1 MSKILFFLFCFFNDS
16 DFFVHSCERMFGI
29 FIKQIKLVSMS
40 STVFTLREV
49 DLSQRPLT
57 SLDKGTFNYNLR
69 TQGGG
74 SFWLLYEK
82 CKKVASYFY
91 VILHFY
97 TLFEGLKITA

>member
-1 MSKILFFLFCFFNDS
+1 M
-16 DFFVHSCERMFGI
+16 HSCERMFGI

-40 STVFTLREV
+40 STAFTLREV

-74 SFWLLYEK
+74 GGGGHFGFCMKSVRRWRLTSM
-82 CKKVASYFY
+82 SYYTF
-91 VILHFY
+91 
-97 TLFEGLKITA
+97 TLFLRD